1 MSVLMVVL
9 YRLPAMIVAV
19 LMTVIDV
26 TANGRACGSD
36 IVVPDYVEKS
46 NYFIATGSSQQH
58 LLQCF

>member
-1 MSVLMVVL
+1 MIGAVL
-9 YRLPAMIVAV
+9 VAV

-26 TANGRACGSD
+26 TANGRACGCD

-58 LLQCF
+58 LLLCF

>member
-1 MSVLMVVL
+1 ML
-9 YRLPAMIVAV
+9 VAV

-26 TANGRACGSD
+26 STYGRACGSD

-58 LLQCF
+58 LLLCF